1 MSEPESVDRIAAAA
15 AALVP
20 PLTERLN
27 RHHLGE
33 IEVQRGDVR
42 VRVVAGGQAPVG
54 ERGSRPAATSAPAK
68 AAAEASSGSA
78 VLRAPAVGYFVAAK
92 GLAEG
97 YVVVA
102 GAVVGHIEMLG
113 VPHEVRADGPG
124 TVRRLAVESGQ
135 AVEYGQALV
144 EIRPTG

>member
-1 MSEPESVDRIAAAA
+1 MSEPESADRIAAAV

-33 IEVQRGDVR
+33 LEVQRGDIR
-42 VRVVAGGQAPVG
+42 VRVVAGGQAPAG
-54 ERGSRPAATSAPAK
+54 ERGSRPSATSAPAK
-68 AAAEASSGSA
+68 ATAEAGGAPA
-78 VLRAPAVGYFVAAK
+78 VLRAPAVGYFIAAE

-97 YVVVA
+97 SAFVA
-102 GAVVGHIEMLG
+102 GAIVGHIEMLG

-135 AVEYGQALV
+135 AVEYGQVLV
-144 EIRPTG
+144 EIRPTA

>member
-20 PLTERLN
+20 PLTERLT

-54 ERGSRPAATSAPAK
+54 ERGSRPTTSAPAK
-68 AAAEASSGSA
+68 AAPEASSGSA
-78 VLRAPAVGYFVAAK
+78 VLRAPAVGYFVAAE

-113 VPHEVRADGPG
+113 VPHEVRADSPG

-144 EIRPTG
+144 EIRLTA